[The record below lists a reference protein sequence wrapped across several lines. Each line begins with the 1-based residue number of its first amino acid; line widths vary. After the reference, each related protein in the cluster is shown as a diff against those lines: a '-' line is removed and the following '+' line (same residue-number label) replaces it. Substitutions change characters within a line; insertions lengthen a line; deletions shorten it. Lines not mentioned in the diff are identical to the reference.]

1 MRHHDYREYD
11 SEKWIM
17 HQAIYNF
24 YYFTKTKASWKVTLV
39 WCLVAGIMYL
49 NKQDQSATQKTT
61 SSVQQVQKQGDA
73 QTKLLQQ
80 KADACK
86 TLLCAYLR
94 NPE

>member
-1 MRHHDYREYD
+1 
-11 SEKWIM
+11 
-17 HQAIYNF
+17 
-24 YYFTKTKASWKVTLV
+24 
-39 WCLVAGIMYL
+39 MYL